1 MKKLGV
7 IGIGKLGLSFALLA
21 ENKGYEV
28 WGSDIKKEYID
39 SLKNKTFT
47 SNEPKINEF
56 LHFLSKAL

>member
-28 WGSDIKKEYID
+28 WGSDVNKEYIN
-39 SLKNKTFT
+39 SLKNKTFKT
-47 SNEPKINEF
+47 NEPHINEF
-56 LHFLSKAL
+56 LKNS